1 MNQSTLGT
9 LKQSIYSL
17 VFGLFF
23 LTASQLTS
31 GPLHTRELRG
41 EYKAPF
47 SGLPLRSILQP
58 SATVNCF
65 SDNAATT
72 GYYREI
78 GTEEVSLQSSG
89 IKSQMTGGGYK
100 ISIEDRTALVF
111 DQFLKRSE
119 HFQVVTRTSKGVILV
134 QNRGDGVSV
143 ITIDPLNGSFV
154 LSDSVV
160 HSVSNRTNVWVGR
173 CTS

>member
-9 LKQSIYSL
+9 LKQSIYGL

-31 GPLHTRELRG
+31 GPLQARELRG

-78 GTEEVSLQSSG
+78 GESEVSLKSSG

-100 ISIEDRTALVF
+100 ISIEANTATVF
-111 DQFLKRSE
+111 DQFTKQSNRFE
-119 HFQVVTRTSKGVILV
+119 VVVRNSNGVILV
-134 QNRGDGVSV
+134 RNRGGGVEV
-143 ITIDPLNGSFV
+143 ITIDPQNGSFV